1 MCVYIYIFVYI
12 IVNPTNI
19 LFSGTPPRIDQTF
32 PSRFWVIPCHL
43 FMPWHGNI
51 VRQLQVWEH
60 FSIAAHRRIGGEWNQ
75 RCEVIQGDFLQEH
88 EDIKEKVMKSLKESD
103 DLLRKARLLL
113 KDSEGRSEGLC
124 EKPKEVSEAEAV
136 ARRQLQ
142 HVKQNPSHEA
152 REKGFKD
159 LLRVWHPDKNP
170 ENPEVATVVFQML
183 QAERGGI

>member
-1 MCVYIYIFVYI
+1 MLLTGESAE
-12 IVNPTNI
+12 NGTNDARS
-19 LFSGTPPRIDQTF
+19 FKAF
-32 PSRFWVIPCHL
+32 PSTTTAR
-43 FMPWHGNI
+43 
-51 VRQLQVWEH
+51 
-60 FSIAAHRRIGGEWNQ
+60 
-75 RCEVIQGDFLQEH
+75 DFLQEH

-142 HVKQNPSHEA
+142 HVKQNPSREA

>member
-1 MCVYIYIFVYI
+1 
-12 IVNPTNI
+12 
-19 LFSGTPPRIDQTF
+19 
-32 PSRFWVIPCHL
+32 
-43 FMPWHGNI
+43 
-51 VRQLQVWEH
+51 
-60 FSIAAHRRIGGEWNQ
+60 
-75 RCEVIQGDFLQEH
+75 
-88 EDIKEKVMKSLKESD
+88 MKSLKESD

-142 HVKQNPSHEA
+142 HVKQNPSREA